1 MQQRRIGK
9 FMGGAEGSM
18 AVVIAIGMVALLGM
32 ASLAVDLGHLYTV
45 RNEMQNTTDAASL
58 AAARAL
64 IKEDMSAGNRDTYR
78 DAPGAVNAAMSV
90 IQQASGLQGLDP
102 VDIGARNDV
111 DITFGTWNE
120 HGTGAKW
127 TNIGDSAAVAP
138 SSSANAVQVTLRRAA
153 GTAYGPVTNFFAG
166 VIGQATSEVSATS
179 RAYMGYTYSV
189 YAGTVELP
197 VALPSTGPLSPLAS
211 NGNSGWWAGIF
222 GPSEA
227 VATTTK
233 TIVFRDSGGYY
244 VPGSTVPTNV
254 NTGVTSANPLDP
266 RQVYLFTV
274 HSNDSIPATM
284 KNIIEKIYTPTLT
297 GSTPLHVDKLALG
310 TQIYPRSEFMYGSS
324 YIGPIF
330 QRLQKAYNYKTTG
343 NVNTAPPAGTPWR
356 VTMPVYGST
365 RNPLVTQGYKNGF
378 RSLARLLTP
387 FWPAEAYACYTMPPP
402 NIFVNGFVNADIVG
416 VTYSASCDNC
426 SYTFPKTINGVTYNN
441 KLQCLAKL
449 PNSVWKVNS
458 MTIANVTSVST
469 IIPGIP
475 NVAGEAGGLSAK
487 EMNSAAPT
495 NVGAFA
501 SVPKL
506 IPAN

>member
-1 MQQRRIGK
+1 MK
-9 FMGGAEGSM
+9 GAEGSM
-18 AVVIAIGMVALLGM
+18 AVVIAVGMVVLLGM
-32 ASLAVDLGHLYTV
+32 ASLAIDLGHLYTV
-45 RNEMQNTTDAASL
+45 KNEMQNTVDAAAL

-64 IKEDMSAGNRDTYR
+64 IHEDMSTGNRDTYR
-78 DAPGAVNAAMSV
+78 DAPGAVEAAMSV
-90 IQQASGLQGLDP
+90 IQQASGLQGLNP
-102 VDIGARNDV
+102 VDSGSRNDV
-111 DITFGTWNE
+111 TITFGTWNE
-120 HGTGAKW
+120 HGTVSRW
-127 TNIGDSAAVAP
+127 TDIGNSTSVSP
-138 SSSANAVQVTLRRAA
+138 SSTANAVQVTLRRAA

-166 VIGQATSEVSATS
+166 VFGNSTSDVTASS

-189 YAGTVELP
+189 YMGTVELP
-197 VALPSTGPLSPLAS
+197 VALPSTGPYSPLAS

-227 VATTTK
+227 RATTTK

-244 VPGSTVPTNV
+244 VPGSSVPTNV
-254 NTGVTSANPLDP
+254 DTGVTSADPLDP

-274 HSNDSIPATM
+274 GSNDAIPNTLW
-284 KNIIEKIYTPTLT
+284 NIIEKIYNPNLT
-297 GSTPLHVDKLALG
+297 ASTPLHVDKLALG
-310 TQIYPRSEFMYGSS
+310 TQIYARSEFKYGAS

-343 NVNTAPPAGTPWR
+343 DANTAPPAGTPWR

-365 RNPLVTQGYKNGF
+365 RNPLVTQSYKNGF

-387 FWPAEAYACYTMPPP
+387 FWPSEAYACYTMPPP

-416 VTYSASCDNC
+416 VTYTSSCDDCN
-426 SYTFPKTINGVTYNN
+426 YTFPKTIDGVQYNN
-441 KLQCLAKL
+441 KLECLAKL

-458 MTIANVTSVST
+458 LTIANVTDVST
-469 IIPGIP
+469 VIPGIP

-506 IPAN
+506 IPTN

>member
-1 MQQRRIGK
+1 MK
-9 FMGGAEGSM
+9 GAEGSM
-18 AVVIAIGMVALLGM
+18 AVVIALGMVAFLGM
-32 ASLAVDLGHLYTV
+32 ASLAVDMGHLYTV
-45 RNEMQNTTDAASL
+45 KNEMQNNADAAAL

-64 IKEDMSAGNRDTYR
+64 IHEDMSTGNRDTYR
-78 DAPGAVNAAMSV
+78 DASGAVNAAMAV
-90 IQQASGLQGLDP
+90 IQQASGLQGLASVPD
-102 VDIGARNDV
+102 GSRNDV

-120 HGTGAKW
+120 HGADPNLKW
-127 TNIGDSAAVAP
+127 TNIGNSAAVPP
-138 SSSANAVQVTLRRAA
+138 SSTANAVQVTLRRAS
-153 GTAYGPVTNFFAG
+153 GTVYGPVTNLFAG
-166 VIGQATSEVSATS
+166 VFGSGTSEVAATS
-179 RAYMGYTYSV
+179 RACMGYAYSV

-197 VALPSTGPLSPLAS
+197 VALPSTGVLSPLAS

-227 VATTTK
+227 MATSTK

-244 VPGSTVPTNV
+244 VPGSTPPTNV

-274 HSNDSIPATM
+274 GSSDSVPDTLW
-284 KNIIEKIYTPTLT
+284 NIIEKIYNPSLT
-297 GSTPLHVDKLALG
+297 ASTPLHVDKLALG
-310 TQIYPRSEFMYGSS
+310 TQIYARSEFMYGSS

-330 QRLQKAYNYKTTG
+330 QRLQKAYNFKTTG
-343 NVNTAPPAGTPWR
+343 NANTAPPAGTPWR

-365 RNPLVTQGYKNGF
+365 HNPLVTQGYKNGF
-378 RSLARLLTP
+378 MSLARLLTP

-402 NIFVNGFVNADIVG
+402 NIFVNGFVNADVVG
-416 VTYSASCDNC
+416 VTYTSSCDDC
-426 SYTFPKTINGVTYNN
+426 SYTFPKTINGVRYTN
-441 KLQCLAKL
+441 KLDCLSKL

-458 MTIANVTSVST
+458 MTISNVTSVST

-475 NVAGEAGGLSAK
+475 NVAGEAGGLSAR
-487 EMNSAAPT
+487 EMNSAAPS

>member
-1 MQQRRIGK
+1 MK
-9 FMGGAEGSM
+9 GAEGSM
-18 AVVIAIGMVALLGM
+18 AVVIALAMVAFLGM
-32 ASLAVDLGHLYTV
+32 ASLAVDMGHLYTV
-45 RNEMQNTTDAASL
+45 KNEMQNNADAAAL

-64 IKEDMSAGNRDTYR
+64 IHEDMSTDNRDTYR
-78 DAPGAVNAAMSV
+78 DASGAVNAAMAV
-90 IQQASGLQGLDP
+90 LQQASTLQGLASMPD
-102 VDIGARNDV
+102 GSRNDV

-120 HGTGAKW
+120 HAIGSKW
-127 TNIGDSAAVAP
+127 TNIGNSTAVPP
-138 SSSANAVQVTLRRAA
+138 SSTANAVQVTLRRAA

-166 VIGQATSEVSATS
+166 VFGSGTSEVAATS
-179 RAYMGYTYSV
+179 RACMGYAYSV

-197 VALPSTGPLSPLAS
+197 VALPATGPISPLAS
-211 NGNSGWWAGIF
+211 AGNSSWWAGIF

-233 TIVFRDSGGYY
+233 TIVFKDSGGYY
-244 VPGSTVPTNV
+244 VPGSTPTNV

-274 HSNDSIPATM
+274 GQSDPVPGTLTDIL
-284 KNIIEKIYTPTLT
+284 EKIYTPNKT
-297 GSTPLHVDKLALG
+297 GSILHVDKLALG
-310 TQIYPRSEFMYGSS
+310 TQIYARSEFRYGIQ

-343 NVNTAPPAGTPWR
+343 NANTAPPAGTPWR

-365 RNPLVTQGYKNGF
+365 HNPLVTQGYKNGF
-378 RSLARLLTP
+378 MSLARLLAP
-387 FWPAEAYACYTMPPP
+387 WPSEVYACYTMPPP
-402 NIFVNGFVNADIVG
+402 TIFVNGFVNADIVG
-416 VTYSASCDNC
+416 VTYTSSCDDC
-426 SYTFPKTINGVTYNN
+426 SYTFPKKITSPAPISGSTTYQN
-441 KLQCLAKL
+441 KLDCLARL
-449 PNSVWKVNS
+449 SSSVWNANS
-458 MTIANVTSVST
+458 MTVKNVTSVST

-487 EMNSAAPT
+487 EMNSAATT

>member
-1 MQQRRIGK
+1 MK
-9 FMGGAEGSM
+9 GADGSM
-18 AVVIAIGMVALLGM
+18 AVVIAIGMVVLLGM
-32 ASLAVDLGHLYTV
+32 AALAVDVGHLYTV
-45 RNEMQNTTDAASL
+45 KNEMQNTVDAASL
-58 AAARAL
+58 AAAKAL
-64 IKEDMSAGNRDTYR
+64 IHEDMSTGNRDTFR
-78 DAPGAVNAAMSV
+78 DASGAVNAAMAV
-90 IQQASGLQGLDP
+90 IQQASGFQGLDP
-102 VDIGARNDV
+102 VAGGSRNDV
-111 DITFGTWNE
+111 TISFGTWNDNAT
-120 HGTGAKW
+120 GTKW
-127 TNIGDSAAVAP
+127 TPIGDSTMVSP
-138 SSSANAVQVTLRRAA
+138 TSSANAAQVTLRRAS
-153 GTAYGPVTNFFAG
+153 GTVYGPVTNFFAG
-166 VIGQATSEVSATS
+166 VFGSGASEVSASS

-189 YAGTVELP
+189 YAGTVAIP
-197 VALPSTGPLSPLAS
+197 VALPSTGILSPLAS

-244 VPGSTVPTNV
+244 VPGSSVPTNV
-254 NTGVTSANPLDP
+254 NTDVTSANPLDP

-274 HSNDSIPATM
+274 GANDAIPDTM
-284 KNIIEKIYTPTLT
+284 KNIIEKIYTPNKT
-297 GSTPLHVDKLALG
+297 GSILHVDKLALG
-310 TQIYPRSEFMYGSS
+310 TQIYARSEFKYGLS

-365 RNPLVTQGYKNGF
+365 RNPLVTQGYNNKGF
-378 RSLARLLTP
+378 MSLARLFAP
-387 FWPAEAYACYTMPPP
+387 FWPSEAYACYTMPPP
-402 NIFVNGFVNADIVG
+402 NIYVNGFVNADIVG

-426 SYTFPKTINGVTYNN
+426 NYTFPKTINGVTYNN

-469 IIPGIP
+469 IIPGVP

-487 EMNSAAPT
+487 EMNTAAPT